1 MKMVSSPLP
10 GWLRRKLEEETR
22 SGNNNGLFEMAQA
35 VTGVPEGQRDD
46 QMFRLAGL
54 LRSRGVDRDVAEGVV
69 LAAAA
74 KCDPP
79 FPEEEARQKVE
90 NAFRYEPG
98 TPRRIPGT
106 DTTDTADAGHRLREL
121 PEAPPFPVEALPAPC
136 RRLVEEAAS
145 AIVCPPEFIAVP
157 LLVTLGAAIGTSR
170 VVRLKGGWTE
180 SAAVY
185 AAIVALPG
193 KKKTPALKAATKA
206 AREKQGDYRQE
217 YREAKE
223 EHEAE
228 ARQWEADKKT
238 AAKEGEPAP
247 EPPAKPVMKR
257 TVVEDTTVEALAAVL
272 EGNPRGVLVARDELS
287 AFVRSLDQYKNHK
300 GTDRQFYLSAWSN
313 SPVTVDRKNL
323 EEPLFLLKPFVGV
336 VGSIQPG
343 VLSELTANRHGFEGD
358 GFLDR
363 FLFAYPEPMP
373 SRWSDEEISF
383 DAVLGVRTLYDVL
396 LSKLELDYQ
405 ENGDPEPRAVDLSNE
420 ARARFRE
427 EADALQEETEQPGFP
442 NVLRGPW
449 SKLEAYLARLALV
462 LAMVRVASAP
472 SHEEERVELE
482 DVEAATVLLHYFKA
496 HARRAYLQLY
506 GERREDRLV
515 VDLTGLL
522 KENLGRWEDDPTKG
536 WEDPASKLFGVLKE
550 RSCDALP
557 TRPDE
562 LAKEVLALASH
573 IPSLKARRGKRGDER
588 VLRIWVVEPPLPVV
602 SGVRGVRDV
611 RLWGPDDPDEPD
623 DNDPGGGGA
632 PDPEDPDPHGNGG
645 GVPRVPTPPE
655 EPPEADTTTRN
666 PVVVSE
672 GPIQSDFNLLADS
685 AEMPALVEEIEAA
698 EVVALDLETT
708 GLDSRRHET
717 RLLSLA
723 TERRTWVVD
732 VFATD
737 PAPVLEALRKK
748 TLVIHNAAFDLL
760 FLRHFGY
767 VHRGRVTDTMIL
779 SRMVHAGERDAAGKR
794 LDHSLEACCKRE
806 LGLDLDKTHQK
817 ADWSGDLSEEM
828 LRYATEDAQVLLLL
842 HEALAK
848 KIREQGQERAGEIEE
863 RTLPAVIEMAHAGVP
878 VDKDRWLQVIDE
890 AREQLK
896 GLRAPLD
903 ALVGTPPEEV
913 RKKNTNNKNIPAE
926 RKDKWNW
933 DSREQVK
940 AVAKSVGLKLQ
951 KTSMDH
957 LKRANHDLARA
968 LLSYKE
974 ARGNLE
980 TYSEKFFEPT
990 KEGREVYTDGRIY
1003 PSWKVC
1009 EADTGRM
1016 SCAEPNMQ
1024 NIPSKSRLRELR
1036 TCVVAPEGR
1045 VLVVADYSQIEL
1057 RVAAKVAGEEAMLE
1071 AYREGKDL
1079 HGMTARSV
1087 TGREEISEGERKLA
1101 KAVNFGLIFGQGAEG
1116 LRNYARNSY
1125 GVEMSLSQAES
1136 YRERFFEAY
1145 PAVRTWHRKEGK
1157 SFDAGDKTARSLTGR
1172 RRRVGRFTE
1181 KVNHP
1186 VQGTAADGMK
1196 MALAL
1201 LWERR
1206 DECPGAVPI
1215 LAVHD
1220 EIVVECDEGEAEKVE
1235 AWLKK
1240 AMRDGMDAVVNVTEP
1255 HVPIEVEARVS
1266 QTWGD

>member
-1 MKMVSSPLP
+1 MVSSPLP

-22 SGNNNGLFEMAQA
+22 SGNNGGLFDMAQA

-46 QMFRLAGL
+46 QMFRLASL
-54 LRSRGVDRDVAEGVV
+54 LRGKGIDRDVAEGVV

-79 FPEEEARQKVE
+79 FPEDEARQKVE
-90 NAFRYEPG
+90 NAYDRYEAG

-106 DTTDTADAGHRLREL
+106 DTTDTADAADAGHRLHEL

-136 RRLVEEAAS
+136 RRLVEEAAA

-157 LLVTLGAAIGTSR
+157 LLVTLGAAIGTSW

-343 VLSELTANRHGFEGD
+343 VLSELTANRHGLEGD

-383 DAVLGVRTLYDVL
+383 AAVLGVRALYDAL
-396 LSKLELDYQ
+396 LSELELEYR
-405 ENGDPEPRAVDLSNE
+405 ENGDPEPRAVDLSDE
-420 ARARFRE
+420 AKARFRE
-427 EADALQEETEQPGFP
+427 EADSLQEETEQPGFP

-449 SKLEAYLARLALV
+449 SKQEAYLARLALV
-462 LAMVRVASAP
+462 LAMARAVSVPAA
-472 SHEEERVELE
+472 EELVELE
-482 DVEAATVLLHYFKA
+482 DVEAAAALLGYFKA

-506 GERREDRLV
+506 GERREDRLLA
-515 VDLTGLL
+515 DLTKLL
-522 KENLGRWEDDPTKG
+522 KENLGKWEDDPTKG
-536 WEDPASKLFGVLKE
+536 WEDPASKLYEALKD

-562 LAKEVLALASH
+562 LAKEVLALSSH
-573 IPSLKARRGKRGDER
+573 IPSLKAKRGKRGDER

-611 RLWGPDDPDEPD
+611 RLWGPDDPDDDPDGPD
-623 DNDPGGGGA
+623 DNDPGGGA
-632 PDPEDPDPHGNGG
+632 PDPEDPDPYGSGEG
-645 GVPRVPTPPE
+645 APRVSASPE
-655 EPPEADTTTRN
+655 EPPEADTTARD
-666 PVVVSE
+666 PVVLSE
-672 GPIQSDFNLLADS
+672 DANQSGFNLLTKPEDV
-685 AEMPALVEEIEAA
+685 PALVEEIEAA
-698 EVVALDLETT
+698 EVVALDLEIT
-708 GLDSRRHET
+708 GLDPRRHET

-723 TERRTWVVD
+723 TERRVWVVD
-732 VFATD
+732 LFAID

-748 TLVIHNAAFDLL
+748 TLLIHNAAFDLA
-760 FLRHFGY
+760 FLHELGY
-767 VHRGRVTDTMIL
+767 EHRGEVVDTMKLSQLLYAGATVAPLRSGRTSHALGDVCLREFGTALDKEHQTADWAGELTQEMVEYAARDAEVLVALHRKLLGKIEKAKL
-779 SRMVHAGERDAAGKR
+779 SRILQIEQRAQHVILWMARSGLPFDEVRWLKLAEKARNEATKLDERLQEMAPAHPDGKQWNWN
-794 LDHSLEACCKRE
+794 SPKQVKRALSM
-806 LGLDLDKTHQK
+806 LGLSVENTKDATLARIDHPFVH
-817 ADWSGDLSEEM
+817 L
-828 LRYATEDAQVLLLL
+828 LREY
-842 HEALAK
+842 K
-848 KIREQGQERAGEIEE
+848 
-863 RTLPAVIEMAHAGVP
+863 
-878 VDKDRWLQVIDE
+878 
-890 AREQLK
+890 
-896 GLRAPLD
+896 
-903 ALVGTPPEEV
+903 
-913 RKKNTNNKNIPAE
+913 KKNGTATRHGEKWLHS
-926 RKDKWNW
+926 KDGTKW
-933 DSREQVK
+933 V
-940 AVAKSVGLKLQ
+940 
-951 KTSMDH
+951 M
-957 LKRANHDLARA
+957 
-968 LLSYKE
+968 
-974 ARGNLE
+974 
-980 TYSEKFFEPT
+980 
-990 KEGREVYTDGRIY
+990 DGRMY
-1003 PSWKVC
+1003 PSWKQIG
-1009 EADTGRM
+1009 AATGRM
-1016 SCAEPNMQ
+1016 ACAEPNLQ
-1024 NIPSKSRLRELR
+1024 AIPHGSGHHS
-1036 TCVVAPEGR
+1036 CVRAPEGR
-1045 VLVVADYSQIEL
+1045 VLVKADYSQIEL
-1057 RVAAKVAGEEAMLE
+1057 RLAAKIWDEPVMLDTF
-1071 AYREGKDL
+1071 REGGDV
-1079 HGMTARSV
+1079 HTITAKSITGKEEV
-1087 TGREEISEGERKLA
+1087 TKEERKLA
-1101 KAVNFGLIFGQGAEG
+1101 KAVNFGLIFGQGAER
-1116 LRNYARNSY
+1116 LKDYARNNY
-1125 GVEMSLSQAES
+1125 GVEMALEEAGA
-1136 YRERFFEAY
+1136 YRTRFFQTYRGIARWHAAE
-1145 PAVRTWHRKEGK
+1145 AVRLDRRQ
-1157 SFDAGDKTARSLTGR
+1157 FDTRTLAGR
-1172 RRRVGRFTE
+1172 RRGNVRSYTE
-1181 KVNHP
+1181 HLNAP

-1220 EIVVECDEGEAEKVE
+1220 EIVVECDEGDAEIVE
-1235 AWLKK
+1235 AWLSK
-1240 AMRDGMDAVVNVTEP
+1240 AMVDGMDAVVNATDP
-1255 HVPIEVEARVS
+1255 PVPIEVETSVS
-1266 QTWGD
+1266 QAWGE